1 MRTRLKILLAG
12 RADQLARWLDEP
24 GPGWP
29 LLCAA
34 VIIVGGGAYGV
45 TLGLWRSP
53 VQAVYTAVKFPLLV
67 FLTCGANAAL
77 NGMLAQVLGLEL
89 SFRQTTQTIL
99 MSFALAALIL
109 CAFSPVTIFLLWNT
123 PALAEKQRAAHSLL
137 LSTHVA
143 LIAFAG
149 VLANWRLLQLLERL
163 SANVTTARTILVCW
177 LAGNLFL
184 GSQLAWVL
192 RPFVGTPGLSVQF
205 LRDHPLRGNF
215 FESVLFALRHL

>member
-1 MRTRLKILLAG
+1 MRARLKILLAG

-29 LLCAA
+29 LLCAG
-34 VIIVGGGAYGV
+34 VIVLGGGIYGV

-53 VQAVYTAVKFPLLV
+53 TQAAYTAVKFPLLV

-89 SFRQTTQTIL
+89 SVRQTTQTIL

-109 CAFSPVTIFLLWNT
+109 CAFSPVTLFLLWNT
-123 PALAEKQRAAHSLL
+123 PALSEHQRAAHSFL
-137 LSTHVA
+137 LSIHVA

-149 VLANWRLLQLLERL
+149 ILANWRLLRLLERL
-163 SANVTTARTILVCW
+163 STSIAMARTILVCW

-192 RPFVGTPGLSVQF
+192 RPFVGTPGLPVQF
-205 LRDHPLRGNF
+205 LRSYPLRGNF
-215 FESVLFALRHL
+215 FESVLYALRHL